1 MVKRPVKIYDFLEQ
15 LKDSLLLKAI
25 MILIQKCYSISVC
38 LHLGRKQPGLS
49 QSYQLIW
56 IVMMTDVGKPSIHE
70 QSSSFMLLYRLTCVI
85 VCQKWQQIPPSKFP
99 TIQFGSIH
107 LATEDITP
115 TNIDLGDRGTFDR
128 LQLKVCQHF
137 VCGL

>member
-70 QSSSFMLLYRLTCVI
+70 QSSSFMLLYRFTRVSKMAADTTL
-85 VCQKWQQIPPSKFP
+85 QIPHY
-99 TIQFGSIH
+99 SIWVH
-107 LATEDITP
+107 T
-115 TNIDLGDRGTFDR
+115 LGN
-128 LQLKVCQHF
+128 
-137 VCGL
+137 